1 MCLDR
6 AATKTEIKNEFKAQT
21 DLKGH
26 HVGFKIMT
34 AIGELPFQGTGGKL
48 PQSRWINERK
58 YRLSSA
64 FSKEDLSFNETVG
77 RYPTGFHIFVNKS
90 EAIHFW
96 ESVSNR
102 HNEVREV
109 YFRKVVA
116 RGYQNKRRV
125 IVCKEIC
132 FIT

>member
-6 AATKTEIKNEFKAQT
+6 LATKTEIKNEFMAQT

-34 AIGELPFQGTGGKL
+34 TIGELPFQGTGGKL

-58 YRLSSA
+58 YRQV
-64 FSKEDLSFNETVG
+64 SKTEFISFGGTAGV
-77 RYPTGFHIFVNKS
+77 YTTGFHIFVNKS

-96 ESVSNR
+96 EYLLSR

-116 RGYQNKRRV
+116 RGYQKKHRV

-132 FIT
+132 FVT

>member
-1 MCLDR
+1 MCLNR
-6 AATKTEIKNEFKAQT
+6 AATETEKRNEFRVQT

-26 HVGFKIMT
+26 RVGFKIMT
-34 AIGELPFQGTGGKL
+34 KQGEFPFQGTGGKI

-58 YRLSSA
+58 YRLNSA
-64 FSKEDLSFNETVG
+64 SEDLSFNETVG

-90 EAIHFW
+90 EAIHYL
-96 ESVSNR
+96 ESFSK

-116 RGYQNKRRV
+116 RGYQKKHRV

>member
-1 MCLDR
+1 
-6 AATKTEIKNEFKAQT
+6 
-21 DLKGH
+21 
-26 HVGFKIMT
+26 VGFKIMT
-34 AIGELPFQGTGGKL
+34 TIGELPFQGTGGKL

-58 YRLSSA
+58 YRHV
-64 FSKEDLSFNETVG
+64 SKTKFISFGETAGV
-77 RYPTGFHIFVNKS
+77 YTTGFHIFVNKS

-96 ESVSNR
+96 ESLCR

-116 RGYQNKRRV
+116 RGYQHRRRV

-132 FIT
+132 FIK